1 MRKNIASQNVAAQVN
16 SATDGTPLTT
26 GVSVFV
32 TLDGGTQGAGG
43 GTTAHKGNGHWNY
56 APTQAETNGNHVAF
70 TFTHASGVN
79 QTVNVY
85 TVSFDPHDTADLGLT
100 NLDAAISTRLA
111 PTVAGRTLDVTATGE
126 AGLDLDNTAGT
137 LAKGTELTGF
147 NDLDAA
153 GVAAAVWNED
163 ATGHQTQGSFGQ
175 VIGDSGADTDSIW
188 SLANTNLDAAISSRA
203 SAAALATVQAD
214 TDDIQSRL
222 PAALVSGRM
231 DASVGAM
238 AADTVTA
245 SALAADAGT
254 EIADALLKR
263 DMSAVTGESAR
274 SLLNAIRKLMNK
286 WSISGSTLT
295 VFKEDDATTAYT
307 QAVTATAG
315 ADPITALDTT

>member
-32 TLDGGTQGAGG
+32 TIDGGTQGAGG
-43 GTTAHKGNGHWNY
+43 GTTTHKGNGHWNY

-137 LAKGTELTGF
+137 
-147 NDLDAA
+147 
-153 GVAAAVWNED
+153 
-163 ATGHQTQGSFGQ
+163 Q
-175 VIGDSGADTDSIW
+175 IG
-188 SLANTNLDAAISSRA
+188 RA
-203 SAAALATVQAD
+203 HV
-214 TDDIQSRL
+214 
-222 PAALVSGRM
+222 
-231 DASVGAM
+231 
-238 AADTVTA
+238 
-245 SALAADAGT
+245 
-254 EIADALLKR
+254 
-263 DMSAVTGESAR
+263 
-274 SLLNAIRKLMNK
+274 
-286 WSISGSTLT
+286 
-295 VFKEDDATTAYT
+295 
-307 QAVTATAG
+307 
-315 ADPITALDTT
+315 